1 MDRKAHW
8 EKIFSDKAPE
18 QLTWYQAQPQQ
29 SLQLV
34 TESGLHRKARIID
47 VGGGTSLLAGCL
59 SDAGYERVTVLDIAT
74 KALQKNQ
81 RQLGKRAAAI
91 TWVEADVTRAPLAAN
106 CYDLWH
112 DRAVFH
118 FLVEPEDRE
127 RYREALLRSLR
138 PGGHLIL
145 ATFAING
152 PEQCSGLDVVRY
164 GAAKI
169 EATFGNDFQLRRSVE
184 EEHRTPW
191 DTTQSFTYFHLV
203 RK

>member
-59 SDAGYERVTVLDIAT
+59 SDAGYERVTVLDIAGA
-74 KALQKNQ
+74 ALKENR
-81 RQLGKRAAAI
+81 RQVGKRAAAI
-91 TWVEADVTRAPLAAN
+91 TWVEADVTRPPLSAN

-118 FLVEPEDRE
+118 FLVEPEDQE
-127 RYREALLRSLR
+127 RYRNALQRSLR
-138 PGGHLIL
+138 RGGHLIL
-145 ATFAING
+145 ATFAIDG

-164 GAAKI
+164 GPEKI
-169 EATFGNDFQLRRSVE
+169 QAIFGNDFQLLRSVG
-184 EEHRTPW
+184 EEHQTPW
-191 DTTQSFTYFHLV
+191 DTIQRFTYFHLV
-203 RK
+203 RN